1 MFLAFLWWQRLPSML
16 LWLALWTQDF
26 WHLDSLRH
34 SGGHYVMS
42 PDNSP
47 NATLTPLVESVH
59 RQLLDR
65 GHRDAASVARLV
77 VDHDPLLDDQSVA
90 DVVSRVHSRVAGL
103 GVLDPFLA
111 DGTVDEVMI
120 NGSGDLWV
128 ERNGRLECTGVLIDS
143 ATTYALLERIVA
155 PLGLRIDRTSPW
167 VDARLADGSRVNGV
181 VPPLAVDGPLLTIR
195 RFGARRVH
203 ISESCTPGVARLLEW
218 AVQARCN
225 IVVSGG
231 AGAGKTT
238 LLNAVAGFI
247 PSDERVVTIE
257 DAAEL
262 RLPGR
267 HVLRL
272 ESRPANAEGA
282 GEVAIRDLVRNAL
295 RMRPDRIVVGEV
307 RSGEAIDMLQA
318 MNTGHDGSLSTC
330 HANSP
335 ADAIRRLE
343 TLVLMGDVALPLAA
357 VREQL
362 RAAIDLI
369 VHVARRPDGSR
380 RVTAVAEPLL
390 KTDIGDAVRV
400 NVLTD
405 LAGRL
410 VGLPTR
416 PRRSTHVEAPAANW
430 IEA

>member
-1 MFLAFLWWQRLPSML
+1 MSRESTANTILA
-16 LWLALWTQDF
+16 
-26 WHLDSLRH
+26 
-34 SGGHYVMS
+34 
-42 PDNSP
+42 
-47 NATLTPLVESVH
+47 PLIETVH
-59 RQLLDR
+59 RQLLDQ
-65 GHRDAASVARLV
+65 GHRDAASVAQLV
-77 VDHDPLLDDQSVA
+77 VEHDPLLDESSIA
-90 DVVSRVHSRVAGL
+90 DVVRRVQSRVGGL

-120 NGSGDLWV
+120 NGAGDLWV
-128 ERNGRLECTGVLIDS
+128 ERHGRLECTGVIVES
-143 ATTYALLERIVA
+143 ATTYAVLERIVA

-167 VDARLADGSRVNGV
+167 VDARLSDGSRVNGV

-195 RFGARRVH
+195 RFGARR
-203 ISESCTPGVARLLEW
+203 IELSDTCTPGVARLLEW

-225 IVVSGG
+225 IIVSGG

-238 LLNAVAGFI
+238 LLNAVASFI
-247 PSDERVVTIE
+247 ATDERVVTIE

-282 GEVAIRDLVRNAL
+282 GEVSIRDLVRNAL

-343 TLVLMGDVALPLAA
+343 TLVLMGDIALPLSA

-369 VHVARRPDGSR
+369 VQVARRPDGSR
-380 RVTAVAEPLL
+380 GVVAVAEPEVHAQ
-390 KTDIGDAVRV
+390 TGDAVTVRSLTTSNGSLRALPKRV
-400 NVLTD
+400 RRGSF
-405 LAGRL
+405 AG
-410 VGLPTR
+410 VPS
-416 PRRSTHVEAPAANW
+416 PDW
-430 IEA
+430 IES

>member
-1 MFLAFLWWQRLPSML
+1 MSRETTANAVLA
-16 LWLALWTQDF
+16 
-26 WHLDSLRH
+26 
-34 SGGHYVMS
+34 
-42 PDNSP
+42 
-47 NATLTPLVESVH
+47 PLIDTVH
-59 RQLLDR
+59 RQLLDQ
-65 GHRDAASVARLV
+65 GHRDATSVAQLV
-77 VDHDPLLDDQSVA
+77 VEHDPLLDESSIA
-90 DVVSRVHSRVAGL
+90 DVVRRVQSRVGGL

-111 DGTVDEVMI
+111 DGTVDEIMI
-120 NGSGDLWV
+120 NGAGDLWV
-128 ERNGRLECTGVLIDS
+128 ERHGRLECTGVIVES

-167 VDARLADGSRVNGV
+167 VDARLPDGSRVNGV

-195 RFGARRVH
+195 RFGARRVEL
-203 ISESCTPGVARLLEW
+203 SDACTPGVARFLEW
-218 AVQARCN
+218 AVKARCN
-225 IVVSGG
+225 IIVSGG

-247 PSDERVVTIE
+247 SSDERVVTIE

-282 GEVAIRDLVRNAL
+282 GEVSIRDLVRNAL

-343 TLVLMGDVALPLAA
+343 TLVLMGDIALPLSA

-380 RVTAVAEPLL
+380 GVVAVAEPEVHAQ
-390 KTDIGDAVRV
+390 TGDAVSVRS
-400 NVLTD
+400 LTTSHGM
-405 LAGRL
+405 LRAL
-410 VGLPTR
+410 
-416 PRRSTHVEAPAANW
+416 PRRVRRGTFAGGPSPEW
-430 IEA
+430 IES

>member
-1 MFLAFLWWQRLPSML
+1 
-16 LWLALWTQDF
+16 
-26 WHLDSLRH
+26 
-34 SGGHYVMS
+34 MS
-42 PDNSP
+42 PEPASDTALS
-47 NATLTPLVESVH
+47 PLVDSVH
-59 RQLLDR
+59 RQLLES
-65 GHRDAASVARLV
+65 GHSDATLVAKLV
-77 VDHDPLLDDQSVA
+77 IDNDPLLDDHAIA
-90 DVVSRVHSRVAGL
+90 DVVRRVNSRVDGL
-103 GVLDPFLA
+103 GVLDPFLS
-111 DGTVDEVMI
+111 DSTIDEVMV
-120 NGSGDLWV
+120 NGSGDLWI
-128 ERNGRLECTGVLIDS
+128 ERHGRLECTGIIVEK
-143 ATTYALLERIVA
+143 ATTFALLERIVT

-167 VDARLADGSRVNGV
+167 VDARLPDGSRVNGV

-203 ISESCTPGVARLLEW
+203 LSEACTPGVARLLAW

-225 IVVSGG
+225 VIVCGG

-238 LLNAVAGFI
+238 LLNAIAGFI
-247 PSDERVVTIE
+247 PPDERVVTIE

-267 HVLRL
+267 HILRL

-282 GEVAIRDLVRNAL
+282 GEVTIRDLVRNAL

-335 ADAIRRLE
+335 IDAIRRLE
-343 TLVLMGDVALPLAA
+343 TLVLMGDIALPLSA

-369 VHVARRPDGSR
+369 VHIARQPDGSR
-380 RVTAVAEPLL
+380 RVMSVAELQPESE
-390 KTDIGDAVRV
+390 TGEAVQVRT
-400 NVLTD
+400 LTS
-405 LAGRL
+405 AGGRL
-410 VGLPTR
+410 VALPTR
-416 PRRSTHVEAPAANW
+416 SRRSAHVGEPTRNW
-430 IEA
+430 IDT

>member
-1 MFLAFLWWQRLPSML
+1 
-16 LWLALWTQDF
+16 
-26 WHLDSLRH
+26 
-34 SGGHYVMS
+34 MS
-42 PDNSP
+42 PDASP
-47 NATLTPLVESVH
+47 NELLTPLVETVH
-59 RQLLDR
+59 QQLLDC
-65 GHRDAASVARLV
+65 GHHDASSVAQLV
-77 VDHDPLLDDQSVA
+77 LDHDPLLDDQSIA
-90 DVVSRVHSRVAGL
+90 DVVSRVHSRVGGL

-111 DGTVDEVMI
+111 DSTVDEVMI

-128 ERNGRLECTGVLIDS
+128 ERHGHLECTGVIIDS
-143 ATTYALLERIVA
+143 ASTYALLERIVA

-203 ISESCTPGVARLLEW
+203 LSEACTPGVARLLEW
-218 AVQARCN
+218 AVHARCN
-225 IVVSGG
+225 IMVSGG

-238 LLNAVAGFI
+238 LLNAIAAFI

-282 GEVAIRDLVRNAL
+282 GEVSIRELVRNAL

-335 ADAIRRLE
+335 VDAIRRLE
-343 TLVLMGDVALPLAA
+343 TLVLMGDVALPLVA

-369 VHVARRPDGSR
+369 VHVARMPDGSR
-380 RVTAVAEPLL
+380 RVVAVAEPVAG
-390 KTDIGDAVRV
+390 TESAAAMRV
-400 NVLTD
+400 NELTD
-405 LAGRL
+405 PEGRL
-410 VGLPTR
+410 VGLPKR
-416 PRRSTHVEAPAANW
+416 PRRAVHVSAPSEDW
-430 IEA
+430 IES

>member
-1 MFLAFLWWQRLPSML
+1 
-16 LWLALWTQDF
+16 
-26 WHLDSLRH
+26 
-34 SGGHYVMS
+34 MS
-42 PDNSP
+42 PESRSH
-47 NATLTPLVESVH
+47 ATLAPLVDSVH
-59 RQLLDR
+59 QQLLDH
-65 GHRDAASVARLV
+65 GHTDAESAAKLV
-77 VDHDPLLDDQSVA
+77 INHDPLLDDQAIA
-90 DVVSRVHSRVAGL
+90 DVVSLVHSRIGGL

-120 NGSGDLWV
+120 NGMGDLWV
-128 ERNGRLECTGVLIDS
+128 ERHGRLECTGVIVDT
-143 ATTYALLERIVA
+143 ATSYALLERIVA

-167 VDARLADGSRVNGV
+167 VDARLPDGSRVNGV

-203 ISESCTPGVARLLEW
+203 LSEACTPGVARLLEW

-225 IVVSGG
+225 IIVSGG

-247 PSDERVVTIE
+247 PADERVITIE

-282 GEVAIRDLVRNAL
+282 GEIPIRDLVRNAL

-335 ADAIRRLE
+335 VDAIRRLE
-343 TLVLMGDVALPLAA
+343 TLVLMGDIALPLAA

-380 RVTAVAEPLL
+380 RVVSVAEPLAG
-390 KTDIGDAVRV
+390 TETGDVVRV
-400 NVLTD
+400 NLLTSPG
-405 LAGRL
+405 GRL
-410 VGLPTR
+410 AGLPTR
-416 PRRSTHVEAPAANW
+416 PARSVHVGAPAQNW
-430 IEA
+430 IDA